1 MRIPF
6 LKMHGCGND
15 FVLVDETK
23 ARILEALL
31 RSRFAEKTCDRHR
44 SIGADGVIFLR
55 REKKQDAAL
64 AASFFMPDGSEA
76 EMCGNAIR
84 CIAAYA
90 VYARISSI
98 GSKLNIVTMGRT
110 IRASVI
116 SRRHN
121 VFMVEASLGKP
132 KLRPEQIPINAVGD
146 SFIGR
151 KILVPIFGEMEVTA
165 LNTGVPHAVIFAD
178 DVQRTE
184 VESLGRAVRYMS
196 EIFPRG
202 TNVNFVESNNT
213 LKIRT
218 YERGVERETLS
229 CGTGIAASAVA
240 AYLTGRVKANKPV
253 VTVTKGGRMIVRIV
267 TEKGKLEN
275 VVLTGPAEMVFQGET
290 WFHP

>member
-1 MRIPF
+1 

-23 ARILEALL
+23 ARILEGSL
-31 RSRFAEKTCDRHR
+31 RSKFAEEACDRHR
-44 SIGADGVIFLR
+44 SIGADGVVFLR
-55 REKKQDAAL
+55 RAKKQNVAM

-76 EMCGNAIR
+76 EMCGNAVR
-84 CIAAYA
+84 CISAYA
-90 VYARISSI
+90 VYAGISSI
-98 GSKLNIVTMGRT
+98 GKKLDIVTMGRT

-116 SRRHN
+116 NQRQN

-132 KLRPEQIPINAVGD
+132 KLAPQQIPISAVGE

-151 KILVPIFGEMEVTA
+151 KILVPVFGEIEVTA
-165 LNTGVPHAVIFAD
+165 LNTGVPHTVIFVD

-184 VESLGRAVRYMS
+184 VERLGRAVRHMR

-202 TNVNFVESNNT
+202 TNVNFVESNNG

-218 YERGVERETLS
+218 YERGVEHETLS
-229 CGTGIAASAVA
+229 CGTGIAASVVA

-253 VTVTKGGRMIVRIV
+253 ATMTKGGRMVVRII
-267 TEKGKLEN
+267 TKKGKLEN
-275 VVLTGPAEMVFQGET
+275 VVLTGPAEIVFQGET